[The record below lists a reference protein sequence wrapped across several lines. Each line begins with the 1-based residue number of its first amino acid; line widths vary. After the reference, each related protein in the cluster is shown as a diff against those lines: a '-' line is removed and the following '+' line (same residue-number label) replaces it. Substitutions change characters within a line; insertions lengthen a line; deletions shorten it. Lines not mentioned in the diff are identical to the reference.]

1 MSKTNRNKYEEQERK
16 KANKAINSLEIQ
28 STTDTSPSS
37 STLVPISSGFTNQ
50 ATESSSIKIESQ
62 KITPI
67 DSRKIR

>member
-28 STTDTSPSS
+28 SATGTSPSS

-50 ATESSSIKIESQ
+50 ATESRSIKIESQ

-67 DSRKIR
+67 NSRKIR